1 MVGERFNISGK
12 GGEPYTTWDLIG
24 TWHFIGELDKHLE
37 TMLCCLTLMSGY
49 LYLSNN
55 LKDIKEH
62 I

>member
-12 GGEPYTTWDLIG
+12 GGEPYTTW
-24 TWHFIGELDKHLE
+24 ELDKHLE
-37 TMLCCLTLMSGY
+37 TMLYYLTLMSGY

>member
-12 GGEPYTTWDLIG
+12 GAEPYTTWDLIG

-37 TMLCCLTLMSGY
+37 TMLYYLTLMSGY

-55 LKDIKEH
+55 
-62 I
+62 

>member
-24 TWHFIGELDKHLE
+24 TY
-37 TMLCCLTLMSGY
+37 LTLMSGY